1 MGTHDDFDGRAGET
15 LAAHINVSA
24 LFERAE
30 RAEARAFEGDS
41 VDDDLCEPK
50 TVEYSRSQ
58 LPLPAGARTTLVGT
72 APAPMAKPLAPAPFP
87 RAQLP
92 LPAPELGPSQPR
104 RRMPRGSVEPNVP
117 VIAAPSSPTLFIAE
131 DDVHAVYGETE
142 AEQLARA
149 PYSSLAATVFA
160 ILSAIATAAAFGLGV
175 IMIMPTMLAHLASPV
190 IAMVIGCGGAGV
202 LSVAVV
208 LICYP
213 RLKLLAPV
221 AGGLAAAVSTLVL
234 PVVVISVLMPV
245 AVVVA
250 AVTFLVRELGLR

>member
-1 MGTHDDFDGRAGET
+1 
-15 LAAHINVSA
+15 
-24 LFERAE
+24 
-30 RAEARAFEGDS
+30 
-41 VDDDLCEPK
+41 
-50 TVEYSRSQ
+50 
-58 LPLPAGARTTLVGT
+58 
-72 APAPMAKPLAPAPFP
+72 
-87 RAQLP
+87 
-92 LPAPELGPSQPR
+92 
-104 RRMPRGSVEPNVP
+104 
-117 VIAAPSSPTLFIAE
+117 
-131 DDVHAVYGETE
+131 
-142 AEQLARA
+142 
-149 PYSSLAATVFA
+149 VFA